1 MRSNDPGPE
10 GPGPGTRGPVAGVE
24 LTLLAGQ
31 TALVTGAS
39 RGIGRATALRLAAA
53 GARVIAHF
61 GSSQEA
67 AESLAAG
74 IRRDGGRVDLVRSDL
89 SKPDAAQ
96 SLAAQVRRLGVE
108 RLDILVSNAGVGS
121 VRTLEAQ
128 TLDEFDRHYAI
139 NVRTPY
145 FLVQQCL
152 PFLLEGSRVIF
163 VSSTTAR
170 SAPVGASLYASTKGA
185 INTLVRCLAAELG
198 PRGIRVNAVAPG
210 AIETDMASFL
220 KIEAAR
226 QAVIAE
232 QALKRVGQ
240 ADDVAD
246 AIVALASSDSRWI
259 SGQVIEVSGGTR
271 L

>member
-1 MRSNDPGPE
+1 MCADS
-10 GPGPGTRGPVAGVE
+10 
-24 LTLLAGQ
+24 
-31 TALVTGAS
+31 AS
-39 RGIGRATALRLAAA
+39 S
-53 GARVIAHF
+53 
-61 GSSQEA
+61 GSTSWSRTQGWA
-67 AESLAAG
+67 
-74 IRRDGGRVDLVRSDL
+74 
-89 SKPDAAQ
+89 
-96 SLAAQVRRLGVE
+96 
-108 RLDILVSNAGVGS
+108 S

-128 TLDEFDRHYAI
+128 SLDEFDRHYAI

-152 PFLLEGSRVIF
+152 PFLGEGSRVIF

-185 INTLVRCLAAELG
+185 INTLVRCLAGELG

-226 QAVIAE
+226 QAVITE

-240 ADDVAD
+240 PADVAD
-246 AIVALASSDSRWI
+246 AILVLASSESRWMTGQVSRSVAERGSSRYRGRGADSRNATTDLRSRAAATFAI
-259 SGQVIEVSGGTR
+259 SAATGPAMAVEYGGECCFAR
-271 L
+271 ES

>member
-1 MRSNDPGPE
+1 
-10 GPGPGTRGPVAGVE
+10 
-24 LTLLAGQ
+24 LTLFAGQ

-39 RGIGRATALRLAAA
+39 RGIGRATALRLATE
-53 GARVIAHF
+53 GAHVIAHF

-67 AESLAAG
+67 AESLAVEV
-74 IRRDGGRVDLVRSDL
+74 RREGGRVDLVRSDL

-96 SLAAQVRRLGVE
+96 DLAAHVRRLGIE
-108 RLDILVSNAGVGS
+108 QLDILVSNAAVAS

-128 TLDEFDRHYAI
+128 SLEEFDRLYAI

-152 PFLLEGSRVIF
+152 PFLGEGSRVIF

-185 INTLVRCLAAELG
+185 INTLVRCLATELG

-226 QAVIAE
+226 QAVITE

-240 ADDVAD
+240 PGDVAD
-246 AIVALASSDSRWI
+246 AIVVLASSESRWMT
-259 SGQVIEVSGGTR
+259 GQVVEVSGGTR